1 MSGLVLYGSRTSPF
15 VRRVRVV
22 GIELGLDLH
31 LVDTTTEEGQ
41 ARLRQVS
48 PLWKVPVLE
57 THDGGIIFD
66 SHVATDFLLHTYGPD
81 PMRAMEPTDLRERN
95 VMTVIDGA
103 LESLINV
110 MYLGRDGLGP
120 GQSSYLVKQR
130 ERASAAMAWLDEAWS
145 TTHDTHLGLTEVALV
160 TTLEWMTLRSAYD
173 YSGHPHLVAQLQRWS
188 ERPSFVATRPEL

>member
-41 ARLRQVS
+41 TKLREVT

-66 SHVATDFLLHTYGPD
+66 SHVATDFLLHTFGPD
-81 PMRAMEPTDLRERN
+81 PMRGMEPTALRERN
-95 VMTVIDGA
+95 IMTVIDGA

-110 MYLGRDGLGP
+110 MYLGRDGVSP
-120 GQSSYLVKQR
+120 AQSDYLVKQR
-130 ERASAAMAWLDEAWS
+130 ERAAAAMEWLDEAWS
-145 TTHDTHLGLTEVALV
+145 TTHDSHLGLTEVALV

-173 YSGHPHLVAQLQRWS
+173 YSRHSHLVAQLERWTD
-188 ERPSFVATRPEL
+188 RRSFATTRPH